1 MNREEHLNALNLFL
15 NPFKRGMKHF
25 SLLLFV
31 LCSTLSFAQLTPP
44 GLGSNSKVNGWFA
57 VGLDQKLDSAGR
69 FSSMTYFGMAGQS
82 TIENTNMFDRLGIL
96 VFNQEVKFR
105 FHPTWNVSLA
115 ASYRHQNE
123 FEKTYPYLAAE
134 DRFKQEFRVYSRITK
149 NWKKKWIPSIAFRQE
164 YRRFYDPG
172 FREWEVSSAFRS
184 RLKFQSEFNLVSS
197 KKLTALIGTEFLF
210 STEFQ
215 EDTQSWQHFQ
225 YGETRLSAIISYHSN
240 NHHITYNLGYMND
253 LLHVPA
259 GNKSVH
265 YISASIVFKNI
276 F

>member
-1 MNREEHLNALNLFL
+1 MK
-15 NPFKRGMKHF
+15 KRI
-25 SLLLFV
+25 LLLV
-31 LCSTLSFAQLTPP
+31 LFFSSFSFGQLTPP
-44 GLGSNSKVNGWFA
+44 GLGSNSKLNSWFA
-57 VGLDQKLDSAGR
+57 LGLDQQLDSAGR
-69 FSSMTYFGMAGQS
+69 FSSMTYFGIAGQS
-82 TIENTNMFDRLGIL
+82 TVDNVNIFDRLGIL
-96 VFNQEVKFR
+96 VFNQEMKFKFR
-105 FHPTWNVSLA
+105 PIWNVSLA

-123 FEKTYPYLAAE
+123 FQKTYPYLAAE
-134 DRFKQEFRVYSRITK
+134 DRFKQEFRIYSRITK

-164 YRRFYDPG
+164 YRRFYDPE

-184 RLKFQSEFNLVSS
+184 RLKFQSEFALISS
-197 KKLTALIGTEFLF
+197 EKLTAIVGTEFLF

-225 YGETRLSAIISYHSN
+225 YGETRLSAIFSYHTN
-240 NHHITYNLGYMND
+240 NNRISYNLGYMND